1 MLAQV
6 PVGFYSPMDWLSLFV
21 TASLNSILAFLRQV
35 IKAQALQMES
45 PI

>member
-1 MLAQV
+1 
-6 PVGFYSPMDWLSLFV
+6 MDWRLLFV
-21 TASLNSILAFLRQV
+21 TASLITALVLLRQV

>member
-1 MLAQV
+1 
-6 PVGFYSPMDWLSLFV
+6 MDWRSLFV
-21 TASLNSILAFLRQV
+21 IASLISVFVLLRQV